1 MEKKYSFLGG
11 AIKLRF
17 VLDNETGEIALED
30 SEEKKN
36 QKSEIRSPSNADVP
50 YEVRMKYIIDAY
62 RKDQEKWAK
71 LAEYTKHLEG
81 EVIRLKEILIDNG
94 YTDSGASED
103 WTPDKEI
110 ADLKKKIKKL
120 EEKIEIDYPQKKKQ
134 NINMKKVMTSQ
145 ASFIVKLQYLL
156 DKHGISYITPKPL
169 RKITQEDIDN
179 IDVDVVR

>member
-1 MEKKYSFLGG
+1 M
-11 AIKLRF
+11 
-17 VLDNETGEIALED
+17 
-30 SEEKKN
+30 
-36 QKSEIRSPSNADVP
+36 
-50 YEVRMKYIIDAY
+50 
-62 RKDQEKWAK
+62 
-71 LAEYTKHLEG
+71 AEYTKHLEG